1 MFTKILS
8 VYLFCFLNNVFAATI
23 QMDKTAGYKN
33 YKLCKNCKH
42 FLPTM
47 YGDKFDI
54 GKHMGRCS
62 LYGKINLVTGEIEH
76 EYASIVRSM
85 DSMCGING
93 TYFEDNSF
101 SEVEKNM
108 FPI

>member
-1 MFTKILS
+1 M
-8 VYLFCFLNNVFAATI
+8 NNVFIYLFFFINSVWSATI
-23 QMDKTAGYKN
+23 QMDKTGGYKN
-33 YKLCKNCKH
+33 YKLCKDCKF

-47 YGDKFDI
+47 YGGKFDI
-54 GKHMGRCS
+54 GRHMGRCS

-93 TYFEDNSF
+93 THFEENNF
-101 SEVEKNM
+101 SEIEKNLY
-108 FPI
+108 PL

>member
-1 MFTKILS
+1 MFAKIS
-8 VYLFCFLNNVFAATI
+8 IAYLFCFLSNVFAATV
-23 QMDKTAGYKN
+23 QMDNTGGYKN

-54 GKHMGRCS
+54 GIHMGRCS
-62 LYGKINLVTGEIEH
+62 LYGKLNLVNGEIEH
-76 EYASIVRSM
+76 EYASIIRSI

-93 TYFEDNSF
+93 IHFEENTLS
-101 SEVEKNM
+101 
-108 FPI
+108 